1 MFDDIKQKTLKI
13 TEALYR
19 TTDLF
24 SDAEPLKWSMRQN
37 ALDILNCP
45 LSGSPQD
52 IGHINFLVKDIFL
65 KLELATGGTFISKT
79 NFEVLRRAYSEL
91 LEEVSSVKDSYKNLL
106 DSIVNLNET
115 KQISDNQIKVLPK
128 NVVGTKE
135 ENENHEEEVKNE
147 GVIKREIKH
156 EDVTRTWNINRKEA
170 LILALKTR
178 GPVSVGDLAKALVE
192 AGTQVSEKTV
202 QRELGTLVATGA
214 IKQEGE
220 KRWRRYFL

>member
-91 LEEVSSVKDSYKNLL
+91 LEEV
-106 DSIVNLNET
+106 
-115 KQISDNQIKVLPK
+115 
-128 NVVGTKE
+128 
-135 ENENHEEEVKNE
+135 
-147 GVIKREIKH
+147 
-156 EDVTRTWNINRKEA
+156 
-170 LILALKTR
+170 
-178 GPVSVGDLAKALVE
+178 
-192 AGTQVSEKTV
+192 
-202 QRELGTLVATGA
+202 
-214 IKQEGE
+214 
-220 KRWRRYFL
+220 F